1 MKKFPR
7 RALLP
12 VIVLAILAVLGARA
26 DDDDSKAAVAP
37 GASPHYGPLGW
48 LDHRSTYGQDV
59 FPQPLVVDETDAEDN
74 EVGLG
79 WSHTEG
85 NHQGNSVAT
94 AELAKGF
101 GPLTLAAAISHERD
115 TAPGDTTQGWG
126 SLVLDARAPFFQFV
140 SPGSAVDCTLGAG
153 LDLGLPTHSAVSQN
167 TELTPKIFA
176 DLKWGDHLTVQAV
189 LGRST
194 LYGGGSEGGLH
205 ALEYGLV
212 AGYRLTQA
220 QMPLPGVRRF
230 TPMVE
235 LSGERELNGDDPNRD
250 QLTGVLGFRLDLP
263 AMGDVQPQLG
273 LGLTQQLDGGARA
286 TASRGVVVSLEF
298 DY

>member
-1 MKKFPR
+1 MNKLPR
-7 RALLP
+7 RWLLP
-12 VIVLAILAVLGARA
+12 VIALAFLAVLGARA
-26 DDDDSKAAVAP
+26 DDDDSKAAVVP
-37 GASPHYGPLGW
+37 GASPHYGPFGW
-48 LDHRSTYGQDV
+48 LDHRSAYGQDV

-74 EVGLG
+74 EVGFG
-79 WSHTEG
+79 WSHAEG
-85 NHQGNSVAT
+85 NHQGAGVAT

-101 GPLTLAAAISHERD
+101 GPVTLAAEISHERD

-140 SPGSAVDCTLGAG
+140 SPGGTLDYTLGAG

-176 DLKWGDHLTVQAV
+176 DLKLGDHFTVQAV

-194 LYGGGSEGGLH
+194 LYGGGSDGGLH

-212 AGYRLTQA
+212 AGYRLAPA
-220 QMPLPGVRRF
+220 QIPIPGVHRL

-235 LSGERELNGDDPNRD
+235 LSGERELNVNDPSRD
-250 QLTGVLGFRLDLP
+250 QLTGAVGFQMDLP
-263 AMGDVQPQLG
+263 ALGDVQPQLG
-273 LGLTQQLDGGARA
+273 LGLTQPLDGGARA